1 MSYFD
6 EVYLKRMNREGNNQ
20 QERVKTRKEKEFDKL
35 FLKKTEYQVRL
46 YGVNGEQRND
56 ICSLQPN
63 KWNESNLIG
72 NLLMSTHAAPLKT
85 GDILNIKQKIKEV
98 EYDKVWL
105 VLFVEENIT
114 KGYQLFKCICLDEEI
129 NITNEYGDTLQVVP
143 VKFINASASFI
154 QDTFSMEGIG
164 YREPHWNRGFIT
176 ADRDFLKKGIY
187 FNYKERGWE
196 IYGKDNIS
204 IDNVSYVSISQKLL
218 REEEPVS
225 SRDIIVSEDENFF
238 LNGR

>member
-1 MSYFD
+1 
-6 EVYLKRMNREGNNQ
+6 
-20 QERVKTRKEKEFDKL
+20 
-35 FLKKTEYQVRL
+35 
-46 YGVNGEQRND
+46 
-56 ICSLQPN
+56 
-63 KWNESNLIG
+63 
-72 NLLMSTHAAPLKT
+72 
-85 GDILNIKQKIKEV
+85 
-98 EYDKVWL
+98 
-105 VLFVEENIT
+105 
-114 KGYQLFKCICLDEEI
+114 
-129 NITNEYGDTLQVVP
+129 
-143 VKFINASASFI
+143 
-154 QDTFSMEGIG
+154 MEGVG

-176 ADRDFLKKGIY
+176 SDRDFLKKGTY